1 MRYYAQSEGSN
12 DEIELEVDENGAV
25 AEVGGAA
32 ADLVPLGGGRF
43 SLLLRGRSYELYAV
57 PEVGEDGQ
65 SFYRVDV
72 GGQSYR
78 ILVQS
83 ERERRIRKAAP
94 IATHHSGAV
103 AVKAPMPGLVTGV
116 VVSVGEV
123 VQSGQRL
130 ILLEAMKMEN
140 EIRAPKPGTVK
151 SLATSVGDK
160 VEQGRVLLV
169 IE

>member
-1 MRYYAQSEGSN
+1 
-12 DEIELEVDENGAV
+12 
-25 AEVGGAA
+25 
-32 ADLVPLGGGRF
+32 
-43 SLLLRGRSYELYAV
+43 
-57 PEVGEDGQ
+57 
-65 SFYRVDV
+65 
-72 GGQSYR
+72 
-78 ILVQS
+78 
-83 ERERRIRKAAP
+83 
-94 IATHHSGAV
+94 
-103 AVKAPMPGLVTGV
+103 
-116 VVSVGEV
+116 V